1 MSEAKILLQDSAW
14 QREGHF
20 IYISFAFLLT
30 VLGPE
35 VAIPGSGIF
44 SDTFFLHPTYTN
56 ANNSNYKYNKY
67 NNISKVRIAFLPS
80 ILIPSLSILLNK
92 TQEQHRL
99 CCVSLFAS
107 AFKPWNRLKSAL
119 LKCQQSLWQCCS
131 SYYSSAAGPD
141 RLDEIIASSHKHLLL
156 ALISWVLHHSSQ
168 HHHGKT

>member
-1 MSEAKILLQDSAW
+1 MKGGYAPCLKPQNIVTRQCMTEGRAFYLHILC
-14 QREGHF
+14 
-20 IYISFAFLLT
+20 IS
-30 VLGPE
+30 PHCPWSE

-80 ILIPSLSILLNK
+80 ILIPSLSVLLNK
-92 TQEQHRL
+92 TREQDRP

-107 AFKPWNRLKSAL
+107 AFKPWSRLKSAL

-131 SYYSSAAGPD
+131 SYYSSAAGPG

-156 ALISWVLHHSSQ
+156 ALIS
-168 HHHGKT
+168 